1 MLIRKTLFFLWYLI
15 KINHFLILEFN
26 IKLDRG
32 KCDEIQLI
40 KPDEPDRIIESPGCP
55 SNNLIKTK
63 KDVQVNWKILIK
75 FDPKYSSAH
84 IDGNIVIDGY
94 SIPINNRNNFWNGQI
109 SYDSYYSWYYFYSPN
124 NQLEFV
130 IPIESDLPKYSNS
143 NPSPQFNCKSEF
155 HQLLFKTNVSLKLNI
170 TPVEDINSKNPNK
183 IVFVLPTNFIG
194 SIFNIDDNSVVTS
207 EEPISFTSFQY
218 NSNSSIEE
226 TYYQQVDY
234 YLFQAPDKKDC
245 NITTINLLVCG
256 KGCKDCSLS
265 TKNCTECDTGYSFLE
280 NNRKQC
286 YKTDVY
292 LNKDSPPFYYLSDN
306 NTLYQC
312 HENCG
317 TCSGKPDFS
326 SAFEQFNCKTCAELT
341 PLFVETGELKNNCY
355 DECPENYYIKEELDI
370 CVKTCTSNY
379 KYQYKDSNGKY
390 HCLYE
395 CNKAGRNYAK
405 YKIFREDECLDE
417 CSEPYQYQMRDQHIC
432 LSSCSNE
439 SGYPYIYN
447 NNSVLTCVE
456 QCPEDANLTINDN
469 ECTATCPS
477 DYPYQY
483 NEKNMCLHECSDK
496 DVYKI
501 DNDTLYICASNCSE
515 TSYPYHMITSE
526 NIKICTSE
534 CHGGKDYL
542 DEETKTCVASCDTKF
557 SYETNKT
564 CVSVCSEND
573 FPYEY
578 TKNDK
583 SKQCVANCTTKGQY
597 LAGIG
602 NKCVRN
608 CADLYSFIYCGK
620 CVNKCPDDAKYTL
633 GNGKQCVIGCDTTYK
648 YLSGTKCVKTCF
660 NQTDNKYLVDGTV
673 DCVSK
678 CPDNKPYII
687 ESITLG
693 VRKCVDTC
701 DTGYPYIDGNKCAK
715 NCGSKILNPLNNTCV
730 LSCPEQKPFNL
741 DGVCSEQCSDVKPY
755 IDNNKCVASC
765 GPGKYYLN
773 SNKTCVSSCKGTTEN
788 FLVNKKYCNTSCP
801 DSYPYQIIDIENGN
815 NECVDKCEGGL
826 RYLQFKNFCVSSCPY
841 DYPYKVDQVE
851 DGKKYCTNKCSEFSQ
866 VINPNNECKPKCPV
880 NDYKYLYPDENDGIC
895 VQKCYGKYPY
905 TNTINSTCVEDCTGI
920 YSYKVKSTKFCYTQC
935 PTTAEKYEIE
945 NTKECIADCANSAT
959 SRYKF
964 KNGYINKCVAICNND
979 TFPYISAD
987 ETQCT
992 PYCRNSHIKEGTNQ
1006 CITNCVF
1013 PYPYYK
1019 EVTNECLSTCQDFII
1034 EGTGG
1039 QPDKCVPFCPSYLPY
1054 LDGKTCVANCKDR
1067 AINTY
1072 INNNDKHCVIGCSNG
1087 YEYLVEETD
1096 GTKTCYQE
1104 CPLAYPYEIETTKV
1118 CTNSCGGIN
1127 LYIQEKVYK
1136 DIGNKILG
1144 PNKRCTSVCS
1154 EPLPFLYEQG
1164 RICLENCNGHYKY
1177 GLDNKCVDSCIGDYP
1192 YLIERDNI
1200 CTDSCK
1206 DNLMYI
1212 SSDKTKCLN
1221 DCPSSESIV
1230 TEDNSCV
1237 TTCSGDTP
1245 YRDANTRQC
1254 VSGCGPGQFFYDK
1267 CLTEC
1272 PTKTYTIL
1280 ATSQCVDRCDVPGYE
1295 FKIEEKKL
1303 CVTQCDHENYTLTD
1317 DINHECLDDCTK
1329 SNSNV
1334 YQYNDKCVS
1343 SCPDLHK
1350 AINNKCQF
1358 DLDFEGVSEGKRVSA
1373 YTKAQ
1378 LDEILSDNENIQSM
1392 YNLHATI
1399 KGLDFVLQVYST
1411 DAPFEDMEGVSSLD
1425 FSQCEDV
1432 IRENEVIGLNEK
1444 IIICKIDTWNNETV
1458 TSDIEYKAYKEDGT
1472 PIELEKCNI
1481 VDSVISSPFNYDS
1494 SINYEL
1500 GYNLSLQGIDIFNE
1514 NDPFYTDICSQF
1526 ELDNKDVLLSQRKS
1540 LYYQNVSFCAEG
1552 CIYQNISYETKKINC
1567 ECPFNVGNANP
1578 SQAIGQNE
1586 ISEDFLNKSDPM
1598 NMNTI
1603 KCSNLITWENIKE
1616 NAAFWIGS
1624 SMTIGTVSL
1633 SIVTFAS
1640 SFSSMCSNI
1649 SVFFASNPIVKKDN
1663 YFVNEKATD
1672 ISNTNRKFSV
1682 DSIDTV
1688 ISNGGKSSSKEFLE
1702 YSNEIKPKQ
1711 NSIYYESNE
1720 KDSKDIFVLN
1730 CNREEKKESQGEH
1743 RLPVFQISHID
1754 YLPFYLALK
1763 YDNREYCKMLIN
1775 ILSQKVMLLRCLVKR
1790 SPFEMRSLN
1799 LSVYMLF
1806 LISLFTFN
1814 ALFYSNGMIQNK
1826 FNDKEGNDI
1835 LLRALVSSILS
1846 VLVYRLFMYLLSF
1859 YYLIEALIAE
1869 SNEKDAVMIM
1879 TKRAINRIKLKVI
1892 LFYVVHSILLCF
1904 CWYYL
1909 TTFNAVYKCTAM
1921 DWMIGGGLSLLLIF
1935 IYNTLLVLVITI
1947 MRYFGLTVYNK
1958 TLYHVAMFM
1967 QKYC

>member
-26 IKLDRG
+26 IKVDRG

-40 KPDEPDRIIESPGCP
+40 TPDGIIESPGCP
-55 SNNLIKTK
+55 SNNSIKTK
-63 KDVQVNWKILIK
+63 KDVQVSWKILIK
-75 FDPKYSSAH
+75 FAPQYSYAY

-94 SIPINNRNNFWNGQI
+94 SIPINDINNFWNGQI
-109 SYDSYYSWYYFYSPN
+109 SYSSSSYWNFFYSPN
-124 NQLEFV
+124 NQLEFE
-130 IPIESDLPKYSNS
+130 IPIESDLPNFSNS

-155 HQLLFKTNVSLKLNI
+155 HRLLFETNVSLKLTI
-170 TPVEDINSKNPNK
+170 TPVENINSKNPNK

-218 NSNSSIEE
+218 NSDSSIEE

-265 TKNCTECDTGYSFLE
+265 TENCTECDTGYSFLE
-280 NNRKQC
+280 NKRKQC
-286 YKTDVY
+286 YETDVY
-292 LNKDSPPFYYLSDN
+292 LNRDSPPFYYLSDN

-370 CVKTCTSNY
+370 CVNNCTSNY

-395 CNKAGRNYAK
+395 CNKAGRNYAE

-417 CSEPYQYQMRDQHIC
+417 CSAPYKYQMRDQHIC
-432 LSSCSNE
+432 LSSCSNK

-477 DYPYQY
+477 GYPYQY

-578 TKNDK
+578 TKNDT

-608 CADLYSFIYCGK
+608 CTDPYSFIYCGK

-633 GNGKQCVIGCDTTYK
+633 GNGKQCVIECDTTYK

-660 NQTDNKYLVDGTV
+660 DQTDNKYLVDGTV

-687 ESITLG
+687 ESTTLG
-693 VRKCVDTC
+693 VRKCVAIC
-701 DTGYPYIDGNKCAK
+701 NTGYPYIDGNKCAQ

-730 LSCPEQKPFNL
+730 ISCPEQKPFNL

-801 DSYPYQIIDIENGN
+801 DLYLYQIIDIENGN

-895 VQKCYGKYPY
+895 VQKCYGKFPY

-987 ETQCT
+987 ETECT

-1019 EVTNECLSTCQDFII
+1019 EDTNECLSTCQDFII

-1072 INNNDKHCVIGCSNG
+1072 INNNDNHCVIGCSNG

-1118 CTNSCGGIN
+1118 CTNSCGIN

-1267 CLTEC
+1267 CLTAC
-1272 PTKTYTIL
+1272 PIGYKENKKKCILAIEIISDELAKIDLSKEELYSSVKQLKSILLSYNKTIQGKDYIFQCYPINKQLSRIGSSSTLDINNCSKLLNNSNYTIAKFDILRNKSANQVEYTIL
-1280 ATSQCVDRCDVPGYE
+1280 D
-1295 FKIEEKKL
+1295 
-1303 CVTQCDHENYTLTD
+1303 EN
-1317 DINHECLDDCTK
+1317 N
-1329 SNSNV
+1329 
-1334 YQYNDKCVS
+1334 
-1343 SCPDLHK
+1343 
-1350 AINNKCQF
+1350 
-1358 DLDFEGVSEGKRVSA
+1358 
-1373 YTKAQ
+1373 
-1378 LDEILSDNENIQSM
+1378 
-1392 YNLHATI
+1392 
-1399 KGLDFVLQVYST
+1399 
-1411 DAPFEDMEGVSSLD
+1411 
-1425 FSQCEDV
+1425 
-1432 IRENEVIGLNEK
+1432 
-1444 IIICKIDTWNNETV
+1444 
-1458 TSDIEYKAYKEDGT
+1458 
-1472 PIELEKCNI
+1472 NI
-1481 VDSVISSPFNYDS
+1481 VD
-1494 SINYEL
+1494 
-1500 GYNLSLQGIDIFNE
+1500 LSLCEGQKGTIKYTLDPVALGIDISMVTEMASQGIDIFNPE
-1514 NDPFYTDICSQF
+1514 DPFFNDICYPYTTKSNTDIPLKDRRKDIFQNVSLCDTDCTYKGFNPITYEVTCDCSIKTEMKLTPKMPSVPFYTSLIESTNIMIVKCY
-1526 ELDNKDVLLSQRKS
+1526 KLL
-1540 LYYQNVSFCAEG
+1540 G
-1552 CIYQNISYETKKINC
+1552 
-1567 ECPFNVGNANP
+1567 
-1578 SQAIGQNE
+1578 
-1586 ISEDFLNKSDPM
+1586 
-1598 NMNTI
+1598 
-1603 KCSNLITWENIKE
+1603 IKE
-1616 NAAFWIGS
+1616 NYPCNIGFWVFLAFTIIMII
-1624 SMTIGTVSL
+1624 SM
-1633 SIVTFAS
+1633 
-1640 SFSSMCSNI
+1640 
-1649 SVFFASNPIVKKDN
+1649 
-1663 YFVNEKATD
+1663 
-1672 ISNTNRKFSV
+1672 
-1682 DSIDTV
+1682 
-1688 ISNGGKSSSKEFLE
+1688 
-1702 YSNEIKPKQ
+1702 
-1711 NSIYYESNE
+1711 IYYY
-1720 KDSKDIFVLN
+1720 
-1730 CNREEKKESQGEH
+1730 C
-1743 RLPVFQISHID
+1743 IS
-1754 YLPFYLALK
+1754 
-1763 YDNREYCKMLIN
+1763 R
-1775 ILSQKVMLLRCLVKR
+1775 
-1790 SPFEMRSLN
+1790 
-1799 LSVYMLF
+1799 
-1806 LISLFTFN
+1806 
-1814 ALFYSNGMIQNK
+1814 
-1826 FNDKEGNDI
+1826 
-1835 LLRALVSSILS
+1835 
-1846 VLVYRLFMYLLSF
+1846 
-1859 YYLIEALIAE
+1859 
-1869 SNEKDAVMIM
+1869 
-1879 TKRAINRIKLKVI
+1879 I
-1892 LFYVVHSILLCF
+1892 LFYQLLFIKNKPSPNIPSSSINSSQRNVLDKTDIDPIQKLSDSEEIDIDKAPFKIAVNEDKRIYLKMLFDNCVSKIDFISITIFPQKFDILSIALSLYIFSMALDFTMNSLLFSDDVVSSNYHSEGKMSFLTSTLLSMASNVISILISF
-1904 CWYYL
+1904 I
-1909 TTFNAVYKCTAM
+1909 FVH
-1921 DWMIGGGLSLLLIF
+1921 LSQYTIYFEALDQETLNDESYCKICSKILRYMKMKLIFYFLLSLIF
-1935 IYNTLLVLVITI
+1935 IVVFWYYVTLFCIIYHNNQVNWIIDCVTGIGMSLLYTLGIATLISTIRYISLRINSSNLYNVGI
-1947 MRYFGLTVYNK
+1947 YFN
-1958 TLYHVAMFM
+1958 
-1967 QKYC
+1967 Q